1 MSAILEFLEFIE
13 QPGNQSVRDLLDRV
27 LMKAREMT
35 GAEAGSIFIVRKS
48 GRQDWLVANSIQN
61 DKIKLSKADFRIPIV
76 STSIAGYVAS
86 TAETVLIDDFYA
98 IPKNVS
104 FDFDQS
110 FDKATGYRS
119 RSMLAFPLTNF
130 QKKVIGV
137 VQLINRRKGNSV
149 SPGAFEDKQ
158 ADLILPFN

>member
-35 GAEAGSIFIVRKS
+35 GAEADSIFIVRKS

-86 TAETVLIDDFYA
+86 TAETVLIDDLYA
-98 IPKNVS
+98 IPKV
-104 FDFDQS
+104 
-110 FDKATGYRS
+110 S
-119 RSMLAFPLTNF
+119 RS
-130 QKKVIGV
+130 IS
-137 VQLINRRKGNSV
+137 INLSTRR
-149 SPGAFEDKQ
+149 PAIARARCWHFR
-158 ADLILPFN
+158 

>member
-35 GAEAGSIFIVRKS
+35 GAEADSIFIVRKS

-76 STSIAGYVAS
+76 STSIA
-86 TAETVLIDDFYA
+86 ETVLIDDLYA

-130 QKKVIGV
+130 QKKVIG
-137 VQLINRRKGNSV
+137 
-149 SPGAFEDKQ
+149 
-158 ADLILPFN
+158 